1 MIMSD
6 RLSRS
11 TEVGRDPR
19 LGGFQL
25 GENGAATR
33 EGQLEIAVT
42 RDQSAVCIEGLLT
55 VRQVTRGSYRICMRT
70 KVGLP

>member
-6 RLSRS
+6 RSTRN
-11 TEVGRDPR
+11 TEVGRDLR

-33 EGQLEIAVT
+33 EGQLEISV
-42 RDQSAVCIEGLLT
+42 
-55 VRQVTRGSYRICMRT
+55 
-70 KVGLP
+70 